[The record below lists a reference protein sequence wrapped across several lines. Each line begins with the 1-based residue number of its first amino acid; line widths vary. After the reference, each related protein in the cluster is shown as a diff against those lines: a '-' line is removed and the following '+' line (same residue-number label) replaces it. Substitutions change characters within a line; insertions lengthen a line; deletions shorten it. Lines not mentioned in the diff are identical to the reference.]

1 MSYLNSDELN
11 HLKVLPS
18 CIAPQLDESACA
30 AAREASAGVPSSGGI
45 AACPRV
51 AERKL
56 FIELKCALASFEKAD
71 RLGGKQHERSGET
84 AQMDKRRMPSGEKVD
99 KRAADWRP
107 ILRRHAERILGGT
120 LRTDPATMKYLA
132 GALGPLADDALKIVE
147 AYARGAALT
156 SGGTQPPAEF
166 ANRLDII
173 LNGIEA
179 SLGERRDAHGV
190 EAKPHVIQSELWQI
204 LRRVRESAELS
215 YAREQELIELDRRIL
230 FLLQSAGPLVPAD
243 ISSAVGVDK
252 AQVSRSVKR
261 LLELGLVERGQ
272 IRAPLRLTRDGDKL
286 MKRMLRMAELRNREL
301 TIEIGDD
308 ELSEFYATVEVL
320 LDRAMAL
327 YEQERELA
335 QGGGSRGSRAEPI
348 GKAGDGRAGERIA
361 VDRTRIVSPLM
372 TLSSYFSRSGALA
385 FKRLT
390 GLSTFEAFVLSE
402 IGMDPPVDW
411 STLVHVLARDHSQ
424 AGRTVQGLIER
435 GLVAREGKPG
445 RRHGRFF
452 PTGEGERL
460 HAVIH
465 EAGRQRSAFLL
476 APLPAEQRARFLGTF
491 DKIRRNAVAQ
501 LERERAFAEIDRRR

>member
-1 MSYLNSDELN
+1 
-11 HLKVLPS
+11 
-18 CIAPQLDESACA
+18 
-30 AAREASAGVPSSGGI
+30 
-45 AACPRV
+45 
-51 AERKL
+51 
-56 FIELKCALASFEKAD
+56 
-71 RLGGKQHERSGET
+71 
-84 AQMDKRRMPSGEKVD
+84 MDKRRTPSGDEVD
-99 KRAADWRP
+99 KGAAGWRSV
-107 ILRRHAERILGGT
+107 LRRHAERILGGAE
-120 LRTDPATMKYLA
+120 RIEPAIAKRL
-132 GALGPLADDALKIVE
+132 GHSLGPLADDALKIVE
-147 AYARGAALT
+147 AYARGAAQT
-156 SGGTQPPAEF
+156 SGGIQPLAEF

-179 SLGERRDAHGV
+179 SLGERRDDRGA
-190 EAKPHVIQSELWQI
+190 EPQPHVIQSELWQI
-204 LRRVRESAELS
+204 LRRVRESADLS
-215 YAREQELIELDRRIL
+215 YGREQELIELDRRIL
-230 FLLQSAGPLVPAD
+230 FLLQGAGPLVPAG

-261 LLELGLVERGQ
+261 LLELALVERSQ
-272 IRAPLRLTRDGDKL
+272 IRAPLKLTREGDKL

-301 TIEIGDD
+301 TIEIGED
-308 ELSEFYATVEVL
+308 ELNEFYATVEVL

-335 QGGGSRGSRAEPI
+335 QGGNGKGGRTDNGS
-348 GKAGDGRAGERIA
+348 KAGEGRGERIA
-361 VDRTRIVSPLM
+361 IDRTRIVSPLM

-411 STLVHVLARDHSQ
+411 TTLVGILARDHSQ
-424 AGRTVQGLIER
+424 AGRTVQALMER
-435 GLVAREGKPG
+435 GLVQREGKPG

-452 PTGEGERL
+452 PTSEGAQL

-501 LERERAFAEIDRRR
+501 LERERAFAEIERRS